1 MSIQSPALLCVMFCQ
16 CFLLHFLDSRRES
29 RLFGFFFLTFIHG
42 HRARLLTLRRF
53 GAVTIQRATPP
64 CIIYGCFLT
73 RPLRLGCK
81 CKLFGFTS
89 SNSLHRHQAHL
100 LALCCFGVV
109 TIQSAAP
116 VHVVIECFLSHFLDL
131 VCEIR
136 HFGFAFSS
144 SVHRHQ
150 RSAPKS

>member
-1 MSIQSPALLCVMFCQ
+1 MSIQSPALLCVMFCE

-42 HRARLLTLRRF
+42 YRARLLTLRRF
-53 GAVTIQRATPP
+53 GAVTIQGATPP
-64 CIIYGCFLT
+64 CIIDGCFLT
-73 RPLRLGCK
+73 RILCLGCK
-81 CKLFGFTS
+81 CKLFGFTP

-100 LALCCFGVV
+100 LTLFRFGVV

-116 VHVVIECFLSHFLDL
+116 FHVVIYCFLPHFWYL
-131 VCEIR
+131 VCVIR
-136 HFGFAFSS
+136 HFGFAISS

-150 RSAPKS
+150 RSAP